1 MKTEGHRV
9 LVDGTEQVWRDDSS
23 CWVTVANEPLP
34 GDRKWVDGSEY
45 KWDGSE
51 WYATGVHTP
60 GITNTPR
67 AGEREGSRDRKPEDA
82 FDLPV
87 SDAMAELR
95 AVAARLETDSAKRKD
110 VPIYSGFVRYFPDAM
125 AEVARLSKAGNDK
138 HNPGEPLH
146 WSRGK
151 SDDHL
156 DCLMRHLAEV
166 GNLDDDGFYHD
177 VKVAWRALTHL
188 QSFLERVRGLP
199 ISPGSKP

>member
-1 MKTEGHRV
+1 MNDLRKSEYEPAVGQRRQTREE
-9 LVDGTEQVWRDDSS
+9 DGTVGEEVWRGKRLG
-23 CWVTVANEPLP
+23 WHPL
-34 GDRKWVDGSEY
+34 S
-45 KWDGSE
+45 
-51 WYATGVHTP
+51 
-60 GITNTPR
+60 
-67 AGEREGSRDRKPEDA
+67 KPEDA

-87 SDAMAELR
+87 NPIEELI
-95 AVAARLETDSAKRKD
+95 AAAGCPTRLETDSAKRKD

-138 HNPGEPLH
+138 HNPGEPIH